1 MKISRLKVMNF
12 RGIKECE
19 VFLTGKTVLVGDNNI
34 GKSTLLEAIDLVL
47 GPERLARFPVID
59 EHDFY
64 AGEYLNENNES
75 VEIFIEVIV
84 IDLNEEQQRHFRN
97 HLEWWDNNN
106 KTLLESPPPEA
117 TDEKGVEAAL
127 RICFRGK
134 YDSDEDD
141 FIGRTFF
148 MSPLKDDDSFDIFGT
163 KDKRQC
169 GFLYLRTLRT
179 GSRALSLE
187 RGSLLDIIIKL
198 KEKQLP
204 MWEEVLAQLRTI
216 SVAENPDLGVTD
228 ILQSVQSAIRS
239 FVPSDW
245 ADKPHF
251 RVSDLTRSNLRKILT
266 VFMGTGA
273 TRHNG
278 EEYFAPF
285 QHQGTGTINTLV
297 LALLSMIAELK
308 QNVIFAMEEP
318 EIAIPPATQKR
329 IIQSISSKSAQAIF
343 TSHSPYVLEEFDPS
357 EILVI
362 NRENGKIEGTP
373 AQYPPTIKPKKYRDE
388 FRRRFC
394 EALLARRVLITE
406 GRTEFDSIP
415 AAARRLQ
422 ELSPFEFKTLEE
434 LGFAVVNAEGESQVA
449 PLGEYFRGLGKATF
463 AVFDKQNDTDKAAI
477 EKSVDHPFEALE
489 RGFEDVILNGSQ
501 ESALR
506 RYAMLLVNTD
516 EWPAGLS
523 AQKPFDGIELTEL
536 KKSLRVFFGKSKAT
550 GVTADFLGQCSK
562 EEMPEFIISTI
573 QSIQAIVEGNIIPY
587 SEEVLEDE
595 DDAEDFIE

>member
-1 MKISRLKVMNF
+1 MKIAKLKAMNF

-19 VFLTGKTVLVGDNNI
+19 IFLTGKTVLVGDNNI

-64 AGEYLNENNES
+64 AGEYLNENNEAI
-75 VEIFIEVIV
+75 EIFIEVVV
-84 IDLNEEQQRHFRN
+84 IDLSEEQQRHFRN

-127 RICFRGK
+127 RVCFRGK

-141 FIGRTFF
+141 FLGKTFF
-148 MSPLKDDDSFDIFGT
+148 MSPLKEDSSFDIFGT

-198 KEKQLP
+198 KEIQLP
-204 MWEEVLAQLRTI
+204 MWEEVLSQLRTI
-216 SVAENPDLGVTD
+216 SVAENPDLGVSD
-228 ILQSVQSAIRS
+228 ILQSVQSAVRS

-266 VFMGTGA
+266 VFMSTGA
-273 TRHNG
+273 LRQNG
-278 EEYFAPF
+278 EEYAAPF

-297 LALLSMIAELK
+297 LSLLSMIAELK

-329 IIQSISSKSAQAIF
+329 IIQNICSKSAQAIF
-343 TSHSPYVLEEFDPS
+343 TSHSPYILEEFDPS

-362 NRENGKIEGTP
+362 NRVNGKVEGIP

-406 GRTEFDSIP
+406 GRTEYDSFP

-422 ELSPFEFKTLEE
+422 ELYPCKFKTLEE
-434 LGFAVVNAEGESQVA
+434 LGFAIVNAEAESQVA
-449 PLGEYFRGLGKATF
+449 PLGEYFRGLGKTTF
-463 AVFDKQNDTDKAAI
+463 AVFDKQNETSKAAI
-477 EKSVDHPFEALE
+477 EKSVDHPFEAQE
-489 RGFEDVILNGSQ
+489 HGFEDVILNGSH

-506 RYAMLLVNTD
+506 RYAMLLVKSD
-516 EWPAGLS
+516 EWPSGLS
-523 AQKPFDGIELTEL
+523 VQKPSEDIEMTEL
-536 KKSLRVFFGKSKAT
+536 KKSLRVFFGKSKGS
-550 GVTADFLGQCSK
+550 GVTADFLGQCSMEEIPDFIITTLQTIQALVERSITPDSEEGLEDK
-562 EEMPEFIISTI
+562 EET
-573 QSIQAIVEGNIIPY
+573 
-587 SEEVLEDE
+587 
-595 DDAEDFIE
+595 EDFFE

>member
-1 MKISRLKVMNF
+1 
-12 RGIKECE
+12 
-19 VFLTGKTVLVGDNNI
+19 
-34 GKSTLLEAIDLVL
+34 LLEAIDLVL
-47 GPERLARFPVID
+47 GPERLSRFPVID

-64 AGEYLNENNES
+64 AGEYLNENAEP
-75 VEIFIEVIV
+75 VEIHVEVVV
-84 IDLNEEQQRHFRN
+84 IDLSEEQQRHFRN
-97 HLEWWDNNN
+97 HLEWWDDNN
-106 KTLLESPPPEA
+106 KTLLVSPPPEA
-117 TDEKGVEAAL
+117 TDEEGVEAAL
-127 RICFRGK
+127 RVCFRGK
-134 YDSDEDD
+134 YDNDEDD

-187 RGSLLDIIIKL
+187 RGSLLDIIVKL
-198 KEKQLP
+198 KEIQLP
-204 MWEEVLAQLRTI
+204 MWEEVLDQLRTV
-216 SVAENPDLGVTD
+216 SVAENPELGVSD
-228 ILQSVQSAIRS
+228 ILQSVQNAVRS

-251 RVSDLTRSNLRKILT
+251 RISDLTRSNLRKILT

-273 TRHNG
+273 IRHNG
-278 EEYFAPF
+278 EEYAAPF

-357 EILVI
+357 GILVI
-362 NRENGKIEGTP
+362 NRVNGKIEGTP

-406 GRTEFDSIP
+406 GRTEYDSFP

-422 ELSPFEFKTLEE
+422 ELFPFEFKTLEE
-434 LGFAVVNAEGESQVA
+434 LGFAIVNAEAESQVA
-449 PLGEYFRGLGKATF
+449 PLGEYFRGLGKTTF
-463 AVFDKQNDTDKAAI
+463 AVFDKQDNASKAAI
-477 EKSVDHPFEALE
+477 ENSIDHSFEAQE
-489 RGFEDVILNGSQ
+489 HGFEDVILNGSH

-506 RYAMLLVNTD
+506 RYAMLLVGAE
-516 EWPAGLS
+516 EWPSGLNV
-523 AQKPFDGIELTEL
+523 QKPFEDIEMAEL
-536 KKSLRVFFGKSKAT
+536 KKSLRVFFRKSKAS

-562 EEMPEFIISTI
+562 DEMPEFIISTL
-573 QSIQAIVEGNIIPY
+573 QSIQAIVERNTAPY
-587 SEEVLEDE
+587 SEDGIKDEEDN
-595 DDAEDFIE
+595 EDF